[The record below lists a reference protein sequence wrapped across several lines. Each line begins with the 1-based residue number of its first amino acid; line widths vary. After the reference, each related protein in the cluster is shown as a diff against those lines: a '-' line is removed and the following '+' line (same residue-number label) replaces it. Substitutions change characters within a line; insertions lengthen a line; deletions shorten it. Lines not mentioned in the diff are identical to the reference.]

1 MYRTSRKHCFHL
13 YLVDNINLMN
23 CSWFI
28 LITDTKLRENY
39 KEAFSQLDFMCDILN
54 KLNV

>member
-1 MYRTSRKHCFHL
+1 
-13 YLVDNINLMN
+13 MN

-28 LITDTKLRENY
+28 LIMETKLIENY
-39 KEAFSQLDFMCDILN
+39 KEAFSQLDFMRDILN